1 MIRIKVKKI
10 FKVFFPLLR
19 KTDNS
24 LEVPNVRLCQT
35 ESLESK
41 QGGPQTK
48 NCDILKAWVEEKTS
62 FEVKRKCSFEII
74 QV

>member
-10 FKVFFPLLR
+10 FKVCFPLSR

-35 ESLESK
+35 ESLKSK

-48 NCDILKAWVEEKTS
+48 NCDYLKAWVEEKAS
-62 FEVKRKCSFEII
+62 FEEKRQCFFEII